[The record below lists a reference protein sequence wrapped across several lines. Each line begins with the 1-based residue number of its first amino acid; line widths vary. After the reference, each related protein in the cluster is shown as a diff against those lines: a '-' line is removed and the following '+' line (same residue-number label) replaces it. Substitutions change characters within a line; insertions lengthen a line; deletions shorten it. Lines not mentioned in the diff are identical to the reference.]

1 MPTIP
6 PSIESEQRLDRP
18 IKVVNRIIASN
29 TVVKRHRHDWGQ
41 FIYANKGVLSVV
53 TDTDRY
59 IVPPEQ
65 GVWVLPTISHEV
77 TALTEVEL
85 TSFYIRHDAKSE
97 LPNECCVLAINNFL
111 KTLIQEVKGCR
122 NNDKY
127 SAADELLLSL
137 IRLKLADA
145 PKVQLQLPYPQD
157 KRLLA
162 MLSIIQNDPSNKYD
176 LTQWGKVVGASSRT
190 LSRLFKAETG
200 LTYNAWRQ
208 RLNVQIAISK
218 LSHGDTISTIAA
230 DLGYESPSAFTY
242 MFKQNTG
249 VTPSYYRD
257 RAQ

>member
-6 PSIESEQRLDRP
+6 PSIESEQSLDRP
-18 IKVVNRIIASN
+18 VKVVNRTIAN
-29 TVVKRHRHDWGQ
+29 CTTVKRHSHDWGQ

-65 GVWVLPTISHEV
+65 GVWVLPKISHEV
-77 TALTEVEL
+77 TTLTEVEL
-85 TSFYIRHDAKSE
+85 TSFYIRNDADNA
-97 LPNECCVLAINNFL
+97 LPSECCVYEINHFL
-111 KTLIQEVKGCR
+111 KTLILEAKSCS
-122 NNDKY
+122 NDY
-127 SAADELLLSL
+127 QCNDADDLLLSL
-137 IRLKLADA
+137 IQLKLATA

-162 MLSIIQNDPSNKYD
+162 MLSIIQNNPSNRYD
-176 LTQWGKVVGASSRT
+176 LKRWGEIVGASSRT

-208 RLNVQIAISK
+208 RLNVQLAISK
-218 LSHGDTISTIAA
+218 LSNGDAISTIAT
-230 DLGYESPSAFTY
+230 DLGYESPSAFAY
-242 MFKQNTG
+242 MFRENTG

-257 RAQ
+257 KG